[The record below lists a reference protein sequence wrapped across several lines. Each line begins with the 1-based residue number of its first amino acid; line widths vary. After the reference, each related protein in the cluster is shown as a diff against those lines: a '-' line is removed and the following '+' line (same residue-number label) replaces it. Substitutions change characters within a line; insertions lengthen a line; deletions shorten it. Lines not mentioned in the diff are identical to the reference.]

1 MLDLQRHIYC
11 PIWENAV
18 QPNETPY
25 DDAVQWTGLKYACQ
39 KVLETYCKV
48 FDKQELFDLIVRY
61 KLFKNI
67 QIISIYIYC
76 ICM

>member
-18 QPNETPY
+18 PPNEPTVY
-25 DDAVQWTGLKYACQ
+25 DDTVQWTGLKYACQ

-61 KLFKNI
+61 I
-67 QIISIYIYC
+67 MVIT
-76 ICM
+76 

>member
-18 QPNETPY
+18 PTNETPY
-25 DDAVQWTGLKYACQ
+25 DDTVQWTGLKYACQ

-61 KLFKNI
+61 I
-67 QIISIYIYC
+67 MVIT
-76 ICM
+76 

>member
-11 PIWENAV
+11 PIWANVA
-18 QPNETPY
+18 QPTETY
-25 DDAVQWTGLKYACQ
+25 DAAVQWTGMKYACQ

-61 KLFKNI
+61 ILQHI
-67 QIISIYIYC
+67 
-76 ICM
+76 